1 MALPH
6 NSYVI
11 EVFHS
16 QWCQV
21 AVLLLCCDEG
31 KQVIQLILKC
41 HCYLRAPSLEMT
53 LLHLVVSASSVRLL
67 GNLERGNSSKSSG
80 SWFSSDRL
88 LWNELWRV
96 SCFYRIPPR
105 QPSRAWVSFPRW
117 KESWDLM
124 TRPFEKLACRLES
137 RVNQLTKQICT
148 KAFTWRRLKSQKQSA
163 KIFFSFSRSLRFL
176 SSVLP
181 LIFAI
186 NQIDW

>member
-1 MALPH
+1 MKVNKSFNWFWNATVTWGLPASKWH
-6 NSYVI
+6 FSI
-11 EVFHS
+11 LLS
-16 QWCQV
+16 PLLQWGCWATWREATLQNQV
-21 AVLLLCCDEG
+21 ALDSVAIDCC
-31 KQVIQLILKC
+31 
-41 HCYLRAPSLEMT
+41 EM
-53 LLHLVVSASSVRLL
+53 
-67 GNLERGNSSKSSG
+67 SSG
-80 SWFSSDRL
+80 ECRGF
-88 LWNELWRV
+88 
-96 SCFYRIPPR
+96 FYRIPPR

>member
-1 MALPH
+1 MTDTEEGVHTALLNFRNAVGYLYSLFTIALPH

-31 KQVIQLILKC
+31 KQVIQPILKC

-96 SCFYRIPPR
+96 S
-105 QPSRAWVSFPRW
+105 WV
-117 KESWDLM
+117 
-124 TRPFEKLACRLES
+124 
-137 RVNQLTKQICT
+137 
-148 KAFTWRRLKSQKQSA
+148 
-163 KIFFSFSRSLRFL
+163 FL
-176 SSVLP
+176 SHTATAAKQGLSVLP
-181 LIFAI
+181 QVKGVMRFDDMAVWEISLPFGE
-186 NQIDW
+186 